1 MTKKKNNLKDWEI
14 TETLGPLS
22 CTSIKCENNLH
33 CFLRDLRLKGNR
45 GKGYRSNTCTG
56 CGKDLIDW
64 DRIDL
69 HNLEDK
75 DYFIECLKKETWR
88 HAVWNLEIPQ
98 YMVEKALKLT
108 IDEMRLK
115 VIKILS
121 KNINKK
127 KSEIYRD
134 GAQTPIGKDII
145 YLAQHAT
152 GTCCRKCI
160 EEWYGIDRN
169 EIMTKEDINY
179 LTEVILI
186 YIKQKVSLRKQS

>member
-1 MTKKKNNLKDWEI
+1 MTKEVNKPKDWEI
-14 TETLGPLS
+14 TEALGSLT
-22 CTSIKCENNLH
+22 CTSSRCEDNLH
-33 CFLRDLRLKGNR
+33 CFLRDLRRKGNR
-45 GKGYRSNTCTG
+45 GKSYRSDTCTG
-56 CGKDLIDW
+56 CGEEIIDW
-64 DRIDL
+64 NRINM

-75 DYFIECLKKETWR
+75 DYFVECLKKETWR

-98 YMVEKALKLT
+98 YMVEAASKLN

-121 KNINKK
+121 KRINKK

-134 GAQTPIGKDII
+134 GAQTPKGKKII
-145 YLAQHAT
+145 FLAQHAT

-169 EIMTKEDINY
+169 EIMNEEDINF
-179 LTEVILI
+179 LTEIILM
-186 YIKQKVSLRKQS
+186 YIKQKVSLRN